1 MTAIEH
7 KITSEKQMLE
17 FNNFY
22 LRGGRIVKKDGAR
35 FRVLKV
41 DRLYSRINHVPIS
54 GNTRTYTSGKKCI
67 VLSMIYIGECA
78 K

>member
-1 MTAIEH
+1 MTTIDH
-7 KITSEKQMLE
+7 KITSEKQMIE

-22 LRGGRIVKKDGAR
+22 LGGGRIVKKDGAR

-41 DRLYSRINHVPIS
+41 DRLYSSINHAPLS
-54 GNTRTYTSGKKCI
+54 GKTHTYTSGKKCI
-67 VLSMIYIGECA
+67 VLSMIYIGERA